1 MNIPDLYD
9 HSSSLW
15 TCQDMNIWTCVK
27 VTQVISTTISG
38 PVIVN
43 VVSRRSTLKQH
54 LATEH
59 RGLQQQE
66 PNRWGR
72 IAPEIS

>member
-9 HSSSLW
+9 HSSSFW

-38 PVIVN
+38 RVGGERCKSKID
-43 VVSRRSTLKQH
+43 SKTASCFR
-54 LATEH
+54 
-59 RGLQQQE
+59 
-66 PNRWGR
+66 
-72 IAPEIS
+72 APGAAAARAK